1 MIIIYALSGIG
12 MNHLDDWNP
21 RYTVETREAAWDGPD
36 LREPLEESQVL
47 AVLDQFGE
55 REGHKKHYSSDPG
68 KVKVFIK
75 NGTVMIDLESGLCK
89 LEKLNRRPLFF
100 QLTFLHYNPKNFWVV
115 EFADGIIQR
124 ETAMLL
130 MSEDVRS
137 RIHKLIF
144 TSYDAFG
151 AIGGLKL
158 LKEKFNLVPDAVSGI
173 CSSSPLGIREL
184 QEFTDLPILK
194 NVQRDLKQ
202 IGEILI

>member
-100 QLTFLHYNPKNFWVV
+100 QLTFLHYNPKNFWTWFSDL
-115 EFADGIIQR
+115 FAASLMLIAVTG
-124 ETAMLL
+124 TMLL
-130 MSEDVRS
+130 SGR
-137 RIHKLIF
+137 R
-144 TSYDAFG
+144 
-151 AIGGLKL
+151 GLKGRG
-158 LKEKFNLVPDAVSGI
+158 GI
-173 CSSSPLGIREL
+173 LTGLGI
-184 QEFTDLPILK
+184 
-194 NVQRDLKQ
+194 
-202 IGEILI
+202 LIPLLLLFLYL